1 MKKDDM
7 KEIHLTKSELIQM
20 AEYAVTDYEFSCSWK
35 SAFNS
40 AVEFAADEFGVRA
53 TKAQAATAVNMAK
66 MIWEGYK
73 IEAKKEIHKI

>member
-1 MKKDDM
+1 MNVRHL
-7 KEIHLTKSELIQM
+7 KESEIKQM
-20 AEYAVTDYEFSCSWK
+20 AEYAVTNYEFSCSWK

-40 AVEFAADEFGVRA
+40 AVEFAADEFGVTA

-73 IEAKKEIHKI
+73 IEAQKETHKI